1 MSVRVRQCTYIYQ
14 HAYRD
19 RQPGS
24 RCTNAAVNRDRT
36 TCDLHREPHRVTA
49 NIDPMFPRIYTGL
62 EEQTWI
68 TEARL
73 RTDPE
78 LNVRGV
84 CMICG
89 QLWEQAQLIAIAE
102 RDLLKAKEIL
112 SADPLLETIP
122 RQYFDYR
129 QGYQRLSGL
138 ILDRRGFFRA
148 EELTTGSDFLGR
160 SCLGCW
166 KWICQAK
173 MPPFALANHLWTGV
187 GEVEELRGLTWVEE
201 KLIARTHVS
210 IQLQKCRLRRNYSWD
225 QFYPQ
230 SRLKGHITTYP
241 MNPTIALQ
249 TLPLPLDRISEV
261 IKVVFLTRREISLR
275 EASSLSFFLVRK
287 EKVFTALQWLRLNN
301 PLYANVELDEDALN
315 ALPLHGLPK
324 QVYDTITFSNR
335 LTEDIMGHSRYDES
349 DDLGKDNNICSFID
363 VRGRRC

>member
-1 MSVRVRQCTYIYQ
+1 
-14 HAYRD
+14 
-19 RQPGS
+19 
-24 RCTNAAVNRDRT
+24 
-36 TCDLHREPHRVTA
+36 
-49 NIDPMFPRIYTGL
+49 
-62 EEQTWI
+62 
-68 TEARL
+68 
-73 RTDPE
+73 
-78 LNVRGV
+78 
-84 CMICG
+84 
-89 QLWEQAQLIAIAE
+89 
-102 RDLLKAKEIL
+102 
-112 SADPLLETIP
+112 
-122 RQYFDYR
+122 
-129 QGYQRLSGL
+129 
-138 ILDRRGFFRA
+138 
-148 EELTTGSDFLGR
+148 
-160 SCLGCW
+160 
-166 KWICQAK
+166 

-187 GEVEELRGLTWVEE
+187 RKVEELRGLTWVDE

-275 EASSLSFFLVRK
+275 EASSLSFFFVRK

-349 DDLGKDNNICSFID
+349 DDLGKDNNIYSFID
-363 VRGRRC
+363 VRGRRCRNR